1 MEGSGSRLATAGED
15 LKIWGSPSFSLVHQV
30 GIFQTL
36 ESFFLLFQFT
46 PSATSH
52 VSSNCWSPDTTCVAS
67 VLKGKEQILL
77 TYCKKVQSLLHEIT
91 SAHFEILRLEEAT
104 PARKCLFMAL
114 ADLTSSNF
122 PRPTRT
128 RWCWPLDPGRS
139 S

>member
-1 MEGSGSRLATAGED
+1 MPLLAKTSKSGAPPPFHSSIRLEYFKH
-15 LKIWGSPSFSLVHQV
+15 LKIF
-30 GIFQTL
+30 
-36 ESFFLLFQFT
+36 
-46 PSATSH
+46 
-52 VSSNCWSPDTTCVAS
+52 
-67 VLKGKEQILL
+67 ILL
-77 TYCKKVQSLLHEIT
+77 VVPVHPFVNIARVLELLEPRHNLRSKCVEGQRTNPSHLLQEGKIPSSRNHICSLK
-91 SAHFEILRLEEAT
+91 ILRLEEAT